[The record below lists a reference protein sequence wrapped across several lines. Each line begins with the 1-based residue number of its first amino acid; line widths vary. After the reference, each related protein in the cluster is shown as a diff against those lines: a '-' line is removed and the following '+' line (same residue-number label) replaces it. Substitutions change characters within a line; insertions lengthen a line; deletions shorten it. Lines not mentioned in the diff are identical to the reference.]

1 MLDSENTFLKQH
13 LTRVLG
19 EVEKNSSVIIGGTI
33 TRVSGIKIE
42 ASGLSVPLNTTCEII
57 LSDTKKINAEVIGF
71 ADNVTYLMA
80 TEHIDGI
87 LPGALVVPLS
97 TTHHANVGISLL
109 GRVLDASGKPIDGRG
124 IIETTEKYS
133 LVCDAINPLMR
144 RKISE
149 PLDVGIRAINA
160 LLTVG
165 KGQRIG
171 IFAASGIGKS
181 VLLGMMT
188 HYSKADV
195 VVVGLVGERGREV
208 KEFIEDILGES
219 GLAKAV
225 VVASPADTSPLS
237 RVNSAVLATTIA
249 EYYRDKGKHVLLILD
264 SLTRFAQS
272 QREISLSVGELPATK
287 GFTPSVFAKLSQLV
301 ERSGNGIG
309 SQGSITAFYTVLVE
323 GDEQTDPVAEHIK
336 SVLDGHIYLSKQLA
350 GAGHYPAIDLEKSIS
365 RVMPAI
371 VDEVQ
376 LACSMKFKNLYS
388 AYVQNRE
395 LLNVGMYQQGAD
407 KTLDEAIRYK
417 DQFEI
422 FLTQK
427 IDESCDMNESVAGLQ
442 ALFMG

>member
-1 MLDSENTFLKQH
+1 
-13 LTRVLG
+13 
-19 EVEKNSSVIIGGTI
+19 
-33 TRVSGIKIE
+33 
-42 ASGLSVPLNTTCEII
+42 
-57 LSDTKKINAEVIGF
+57 
-71 ADNVTYLMA
+71 
-80 TEHIDGI
+80 
-87 LPGALVVPLS
+87 
-97 TTHHANVGISLL
+97 
-109 GRVLDASGKPIDGRG
+109 
-124 IIETTEKYS
+124 
-133 LVCDAINPLMR
+133 
-144 RKISE
+144 
-149 PLDVGIRAINA
+149 
-160 LLTVG
+160 